1 MGTQR
6 EAIRQQARHDMGENS
21 ASLLLALFVLLIG
34 CQLGHT
40 VGEEHSSR
48 LKAAVNL
55 DVSTADLAASSTV
68 PAQWEGSFNST
79 FAKSTSGSDPAS
91 AQEGCATALP
101 AKISNGC
108 TATTRCTSCKDG
120 YTLNLVNHKSMAGN
134 CRNGSAFAIP
144 QVWGT
149 KLDKNAGNE
158 NPNEKNVLCN
168 KIGSEKQVVHVNSI
182 KNSTIKSA
190 MRDAK
195 GKDNKALVT
204 CSVWKQTICRGS
216 ACTVHKEIQC
226 VEICQLDPNN
236 GGAEG
241 GRSGIN
247 CQTELCVDHGEYMCK
262 GVGMMA

>member
-79 FAKSTSGSDPAS
+79 FAKSTSGSDPAAS
-91 AQEGCATALP
+91 AKDAEKGCATALP
-101 AKISNGC
+101 AGQPKISNVGG
-108 TATTRCTSCKDG
+108 RCTSCKDG

-134 CRNGSAFAIP
+134 CRNGTAFANP
-144 QVWGT
+144 QVWCT
-149 KLDKNAGNE
+149 KLDKDLGNE
-158 NPNEKNVLCN
+158 NPAELDNLLCN
-168 KIGSEKQVVHVNSI
+168 KIGIEKQPVLVNSI
-182 KNSTIKSA
+182 TNNTIKSA
-190 MRDAK
+190 MRSAKFHK
-195 GKDNKALVT
+195 GKNGKALVT
-204 CSVWKQTICRGS
+204 CSVWKQPICHGS

-226 VEICQLDPNN
+226 VEICQLDK
-236 GGAEG
+236 GGVEG
-241 GRSGIN
+241 GQSGIN
-247 CQTELCVDHGEYMCK
+247 CQTELCGDHGEYMCK
-262 GVGMMA
+262 

>member
-91 AQEGCATALP
+91 AKEGCATALP
-101 AKISNGC
+101 HFFPANQ
-108 TATTRCTSCKDG
+108 RCTSCKDG
-120 YTLNLVNHKSMAGN
+120 YTLNLVNHESMVGN
-134 CRNGSAFAIP
+134 CRNGTAFAIP
-144 QVWGT
+144 EVWCT
-149 KLDKNAGNE
+149 KLDKDAGKKDPANLV
-158 NPNEKNVLCN
+158 NVLCN
-168 KIGSEKQVVHVNSI
+168 KIGIEKQ
-182 KNSTIKSA
+182 
-190 MRDAK
+190 
-195 GKDNKALVT
+195 
-204 CSVWKQTICRGS
+204 
-216 ACTVHKEIQC
+216 TVH
-226 VEICQLDPNN
+226 
-236 GGAEG
+236 
-241 GRSGIN
+241 
-247 CQTELCVDHGEYMCK
+247 
-262 GVGMMA
+262 

>member
-79 FAKSTSGSDPAS
+79 FAKSTSGSDPAAS
-91 AQEGCATALP
+91 AKDAEKGCATALP
-101 AKISNGC
+101 AGQPKISNVGG
-108 TATTRCTSCKDG
+108 RCTSCKDG

-134 CRNGSAFAIP
+134 RRNGTALAIP
-144 QVWGT
+144 QVWCT

-158 NPNEKNVLCN
+158 HPAECKENVLCN
-168 KIGSEKQVVHVNSI
+168 KIGIEKQPVHVNSI
-182 KNSTIKSA
+182 KNSTIRSA
-190 MRDAK
+190 MRDVK
-195 GKDNKALVT
+195 GKNDKALAT
-204 CSVWKQTICRGS
+204 CSVWKQTICHGS
-216 ACTVHKEIQC
+216 ACTVRKEIQC
-226 VEICQLDPNN
+226 VEICQF
-236 GGAEG
+236 EG
-241 GRSGIN
+241 GQSGIN

-262 GVGMMA
+262 GVAMMA

>member
-144 QVWGT
+144 QVWCT

-158 NPNEKNVLCN
+158 NPNELKNVLCN
-168 KIGSEKQVVHVNSI
+168 KIGIEKQPVLVNSI
-182 KNSTIKSA
+182 TNNTIKSA
-190 MRDAK
+190 MRSAKFHK
-195 GKDNKALVT
+195 GKNGKALVT
-204 CSVWKQTICRGS
+204 CSVWKQTICHGS

-226 VEICQLDPNN
+226 VEICQLDK
-236 GGAEG
+236 GGVEG
-241 GRSGIN
+241 GQSGIN
-247 CQTELCVDHGEYMCK
+247 CQTELCGDHGEYMCK
-262 GVGMMA
+262 